1 MTLITTN
8 SALRDYCNSLKSAP
22 FVTVDTEFLREK
34 TYYAKLCLIQISGPD
49 KNAAAIDV
57 LANEEDL
64 DLAPLWDI
72 LNDPS
77 ILKVFHA
84 ARQDLEIILQLSG
97 KIPAPLFDSQVAAMV
112 CGYGDQVGYEALV
125 FDITK
130 EKVDKTSQFTDW
142 SRRPLSSKQILYAL
156 GDVIHLVDVYLSL
169 KNRLEKQGR
178 LDWVREE
185 MDFLTD
191 PATYDIKPEE
201 IWRRFKLRSA
211 KPKDLAVL
219 RELAAWRE
227 YDARRRDVPRGRILK
242 DETLL
247 DLAYQKPQTE
257 GDLARIR
264 GVSADMA
271 RGKIGSAL
279 LDAISRGLAVPEHE
293 CPSFEK
299 KEALSPR
306 FAPIVE
312 MLKMLLRISAA
323 ENHVAARL
331 IATPDDLESFA
342 QTPEGKSPLGH
353 GWRYDV
359 FGKDAKEMMEGR
371 LALSLRKGK
380 IHMTRIQE

>member
-8 SALRDYCNSLKSAP
+8 EALKEYCAGLKSAP

-57 LANEEDL
+57 LAEGEEL
-64 DLAPLWDI
+64 DLTPLWEV
-72 LNDPS
+72 LNDPA
-77 ILKVFHA
+77 IVKVFHS

-97 KIPAPLFDSQVAAMV
+97 NIPAPLFDTQVAAMV
-112 CGYGDQVGYEALV
+112 CGYGDQIGYEALV

-169 KNRLEKQGR
+169 NERLKKKGR

-185 MDFLTD
+185 MNILTN
-191 PATYDIKPEE
+191 PATYDIQPQEV
-201 IWRRFKLRSA
+201 WRRFKLRSA
-211 KPKDLAVL
+211 KPRDLAVL

-227 YDARRRDVPRGRILK
+227 LDARRRDVPRGRILK

-257 GDLARIR
+257 GELARIR

-271 RGKIGSAL
+271 KGRIGAAL
-279 LDAISRGLAVPEHE
+279 LETIRKGLAVPDDA
-293 CPSFEK
+293 CPYFEK
-299 KEALSPR
+299 KEPLPPRLSPV
-306 FAPIVE
+306 VE

-323 ENHVAARL
+323 ENDVAARL
-331 IATPDDLESFA
+331 IATPDDLDEFA
-342 QTPEGKSPLGH
+342 QNPKASVPLNH
-353 GWRYDV
+353 GWRHDV
-359 FGKDAKEMMEGR
+359 FGQAAHDMMDGK
-371 LALSLRKGK
+371 LALSLRRGK
-380 IHMTRIQE
+380 IHMNKVTE